1 MTALN
6 LTQNERR
13 KVTDYIF
20 EKCVVFLHWIAR
32 KLGTSYEAVNVWVF
46 CVIWPLFTLFLM
58 GWIVWLLMHRHP
70 APENITIIR

>member
-32 KLGTSYEAVNVWVF
+32 KLGTSYEAVNVWFF

-58 GWIVWLLMHRHP
+58 GWIEGKGSGV
-70 APENITIIR
+70 NS